1 MKPAVIHP
9 ALSAAAGM
17 CSCPSC
23 SAQQRIKVPLVQTH
37 HLKWNADRELFMGI
51 CAWGICAYSAAHWRT
66 HTPQSECKII
76 QLASCKASFL
86 SWRNNSL
93 ETTWQ
98 LLESSLCHLTIGGR
112 DCGVQVFQ
120 LDRLSCSV
128 HSYFLPEIIT
138 KSHQLSVMTTRRNFS
153 SPSLVTQ
160 LLFFA
165 WSVPVYLSC
174 YLPSLVQNKCGRGRE
189 RVHCLDHTVW
199 ELQFK
204 TEHRWTTLLGVFISE
219 KRRQTG
225 LEKTTKKRPEKL
237 KLSPALHY
245 PVF

>member
-160 LLFFA
+160 LLFF
-165 WSVPVYLSC
+165 C
-174 YLPSLVQNKCGRGRE
+174 LVCP
-189 RVHCLDHTVW
+189 C
-199 ELQFK
+199 
-204 TEHRWTTLLGVFISE
+204 VFILLPPFSDA
-219 KRRQTG
+219 K
-225 LEKTTKKRPEKL
+225 
-237 KLSPALHY
+237 
-245 PVF
+245 